1 MNLRRSFWVFVL
13 AGLYTACSHQA
24 DSTGKRLAAH
34 CNDVDSLVEFG
45 QSNFDEPGLWGQAIT
60 RLFFKGDQEG
70 AERLVS
76 EERRLAAEKPD
87 KAVAYYFPVDA
98 GYYYLWL
105 GELDSVSHC
114 LDRIDTSGIRDT
126 NWMMAHVNLLGS
138 FAYTIGDLE
147 LASNAFE
154 RGKDLATLFGHND
167 YRSRFS
173 TNLGTMAYE
182 KGYYRLATAYFSE
195 ALAIQEQDKREDLV
209 LLLNLVA
216 CYQKERKF
224 EEALAL
230 SNRAQPLVQGKP
242 LNYNTTL
249 YILNRA
255 GLYQTMGQWEDAG
268 KELFKLPLDST
279 HQSLQ
284 PNWLW
289 ISLRQAYYVGPDSFS
304 RFLVQHSNQWK
315 QPDAKVFDLVDDQLS
330 EYFRVAPDWTWSMT
344 KYGLDSLQSDLDVG
358 VLASLTQVKA
368 MYLEKQ
374 GNYKQATS
382 VLALSQRMKD
392 TAMSVLDSVRLAD
405 IASSRENAQ
414 LAYDLSLT
422 QLELKSRTSEAH
434 ARERLLVFLS
444 VFLVLI
450 SVLFYFL
457 YKARTEQARLA
468 GEEAKARESEAKSN
482 AKLTALSKLI
492 IEKSESV
499 LQELQESRYQG
510 DKHISNA
517 LKDLE
522 SLRLADRVV
531 DTQMHPA
538 VDTHDS
544 LIEQFPVLASFSE
557 TEQKAFALFMDGYN
571 SKEVAASLGKSYAYI
586 RNMKSKLRK
595 ALELPANRDFTSLK
609 S

>member
-1 MNLRRSFWVFVL
+1 MVL
-13 AGLYTACSHQA
+13 VGLFSACSKEA

-45 QSNFDEPGLWGQAIT
+45 QSHFDEPGLWGQAIT

-70 AERLVS
+70 AARLVS

-87 KAVAYYFPVDA
+87 EAVAYYFPVDA

-138 FAYTIGDLE
+138 FAYTIADLE
-147 LASNAFE
+147 SASNAFE

-230 SNRAQPLVQGKP
+230 SDRALPLVQGKP

-268 KELFKLPLDST
+268 QELIKLPLDST

-304 RFLVQHSNQWK
+304 RFLVQHSTQWK

-330 EYFRVAPDWTWSMT
+330 EYFRVAPDWTWGMT
-344 KYGLDSLQSDLDVG
+344 KYGLDSLQSDLGIG

-422 QLELKSRTSEAH
+422 QLELQSRTAEAH

-531 DTQMHPA
+531 DTQMR
-538 VDTHDS
+538 
-544 LIEQFPVLASFSE
+544 PVGENVGELADRYPQLSDFSE
-557 TEQKAFALFMDGYN
+557 TEQKALALFVDGYN

-586 RNMKSKLRK
+586 RNVKSKLRK
-595 ALELPANRDFTSLK
+595 ALELKTDSDFASLK

>member
-1 MNLRRSFWVFVL
+1 MKRRRSFGVL
-13 AGLYTACSHQA
+13 VLVGLLTACSEQA

-45 QSNFDEPGLWGQAIT
+45 QSHLDEPAIWGQAIT

-70 AERLVS
+70 AARLVS
-76 EERRLAAEKPD
+76 EERQLADEKPN

-126 NWMMAHVNLLGS
+126 NWMMAYENLVGS

-147 LASNAFE
+147 SASNAFE
-154 RGKDLATLFGHND
+154 RGKGLATLFDHKD

-216 CYQKERKF
+216 CYQKESKF
-224 EEALAL
+224 DEALAL
-230 SNRAQPLVQGKP
+230 SDRAQPLVDGKP
-242 LNYNTTL
+242 LNYNTAL
-249 YILNRA
+249 YVLNRA
-255 GLYQTMGQWEDAG
+255 GLYQTMGQWEQAG
-268 KELFKLPLDST
+268 KELIKLPLDST

-289 ISLRQAYYVGPDSFS
+289 ISLRQAYHVGPDSFS
-304 RFLVQHSNQWK
+304 QFLVHHSTQWK
-315 QPDAKVFDLVDDQLS
+315 QPDAKVLDLIDDQLS
-330 EYFRVAPDWTWSMT
+330 EYFLVAPDWTWSIA
-344 KYGLDSLQSDLDVG
+344 KYGLDSLQSDLDIG

-368 MYLEKQ
+368 LNLEKQ
-374 GNYKQATS
+374 GNYKLATS

-392 TAMSVLDSVRLAD
+392 TAISLLDSVRLAD

-422 QLELKSRTSEAH
+422 QLELKSRTAEAH
-434 ARERLLVFLS
+434 ARERLLVFLT
-444 VFLVLI
+444 VFLVLV

-492 IEKSESV
+492 VEKSESV
-499 LQELQESRYQG
+499 LQHLQESRYQG
-510 DKHISNA
+510 DKHIASA

-531 DTQMHPA
+531 DTQMLPA
-538 VDTHDS
+538 VNTYDS
-544 LIEQFPVLASFSE
+544 LIEKFPVLSTFSE
-557 TEQKAFALFMDGYN
+557 TEQKAFALFLDGYN

-586 RNMKSKLRK
+586 RNVKSKLRR
-595 ALELPANRDFTSLK
+595 ALELKADRDFASLK

>member
-1 MNLRRSFWVFVL
+1 MVLRRSFWVFILV
-13 AGLYTACSHQA
+13 GLITACSNEA
-24 DSTGKRLAAH
+24 DLTGKRLAAH

-45 QSNFDEPGLWGQAIT
+45 QSHLDEPGIWGQAIT
-60 RLFFKGDQEG
+60 RLFFKGDQDG
-70 AERLVS
+70 AARLVS
-76 EERRLAAEKPD
+76 EERQLANEKPE

-114 LDRIDTSGIRDT
+114 LDQIDTSGIRDT

-138 FAYTIGDLE
+138 FAYTISDLE

-154 RGKDLATLFGHND
+154 RGKDLATFFGHND

-224 EEALAL
+224 DEALAL
-230 SNRAQPLVQGKP
+230 SDRAQPLVQGKP
-242 LNYNTTL
+242 LNYNTAL
-249 YILNRA
+249 YVLNRA
-255 GLYQTMGQWEDAG
+255 GLYQTMDKWEQAGQ
-268 KELFKLPLDST
+268 ELNKLPIDST

-304 RFLVQHSNQWK
+304 AFLTQHSDHWQ
-315 QPDAKVFDLVDDQLS
+315 QPDAKVFDLIDDQLPD
-330 EYFRVAPDWTWSMT
+330 YFSVAPNWTYGMA
-344 KYGLDSLQSDLDVG
+344 KFGLDSLSSNLDIG
-358 VLASLTQVKA
+358 VRASLTEIKA
-368 MYLEKQ
+368 LNMEKQ
-374 GNYKQATS
+374 GMHKQAIS

-392 TAMSVLDSVRLAD
+392 TAISVLDSVRLAD

-422 QLELKSRTSEAH
+422 QLELKSRTAEAH
-434 ARERLLVFLS
+434 ARERLLEFLTA
-444 VFLVLI
+444 FLVLV

-492 IEKSESV
+492 VEKSESV
-499 LQELQESRYQG
+499 LQHLQESRYQG
-510 DKHISNA
+510 DKHIAGA

-522 SLRLADRVV
+522 SLRIADRVV
-531 DTQMHPA
+531 DTQLHPV
-538 VDTHDS
+538 VDTYVS
-544 LIEQFPVLASFSE
+544 LIEHFPVLSSFSE
-557 TEQKAFALFMDGYN
+557 TEQKAFALFLDGYN

-586 RNMKSKLRK
+586 RNVKSKLRK
-595 ALELPANRDFTSLK
+595 AFDLKADRDFASLK

>member
-1 MNLRRSFWVFVL
+1 MNLRSSIWVIVL
-13 AGLYTACSHQA
+13 LTLFTACSQQA
-24 DSTGKRLAAH
+24 DSAGKRLAAH

-45 QSNFDEPGLWGQAIT
+45 QSHLDEPGIWGQAIT

-70 AERLVS
+70 AARLVS
-76 EERRLAAEKPD
+76 EERQLANEKPD

-126 NWMMAHVNLLGS
+126 NWMMAHENLLGS
-138 FAYTIGDLE
+138 FAYTIGDVE

-216 CYQKERKF
+216 CYQKESKF

-230 SNRAQPLVQGKP
+230 SDRAQPLIQDKP
-242 LNYNTTL
+242 LNYNTAL
-249 YILNRA
+249 YVLNRA

-268 KELFKLPLDST
+268 KELIKLPLDST

-289 ISLRQAYYVGPDSFS
+289 ISLRQAYHVGTDSFS
-304 RFLVQHSNQWK
+304 AFLGHYSDHWK
-315 QPDAKVFDLVDDQLS
+315 QPDAKVFDLIDDQLPD
-330 EYFRVAPDWTWSMT
+330 YFRVAPEWTWSMT
-344 KYGLDSLQSDLDVG
+344 KYGLDSLKSDLDVG
-358 VLASLTQVKA
+358 VMASLTQVKA

-374 GNYKQATS
+374 GNYQQATS
-382 VLALSQRMKD
+382 VLALSQRMND
-392 TAMSVLDSVRLAD
+392 TALSLLDSVRLAD

-422 QLELKSRTSEAH
+422 QLELKSRTAEAH
-434 ARERLLVFLS
+434 ARERLLVFLTL
-444 VFLVLI
+444 FLVLV
-450 SVLFYFL
+450 SFLFYFL

-492 IEKSESV
+492 VEKSESV
-499 LQELQESRYQG
+499 LQHLQESRYQG
-510 DKHISNA
+510 DKHIASA